1 LNFSTLSREMTPES
15 PPARGTVI
23 ALGRTQFHVPQE
35 VPGIPSMA
43 LRLALGTLIVPLLF
57 LLLVAVVYG

>member
-1 LNFSTLSREMTPES
+1 
-15 PPARGTVI
+15 
-23 ALGRTQFHVPQE
+23 
-35 VPGIPSMA
+35 MA

>member
-1 LNFSTLSREMTPES
+1 M
-15 PPARGTVI
+15 
-23 ALGRTQFHVPQE
+23 TQFHVHQE

-43 LRLALGTLIVPLLF
+43 LRLALGTLIIPLLF